1 MKKLLLLASFL
12 GCLYYLLQ
20 YKQLKEKLHF
30 DFIDIESEED
40 LLDRIGLFKDPEGN
54 IMEK

>member
-1 MKKLLLLASFL
+1 MKKLLSLVSLL
-12 GCLYYLLQ
+12 GCLYYFFQ

-54 IMEK
+54 VMEK